1 MLRIVE
7 RASYLCLNLEAT
19 APKRLS
25 IRPTRSVSLAKT
37 SPLYTMSNDESQSL
51 LATGNVG
58 DQVRQQ
64 YHGIVVSVS
73 YDNPSRR
80 QTRRFLS
87 SKYGHYAV
95 LLLVSLDVSCIFAD
109 FLISLYI
116 CDHTCDKGQPV
127 DKSLPEAQDALGIVS
142 LIFSCLFMVEL
153 LASIWAFGL
162 GWVDSIQTKRT
173 ILTESKILQV

>member
-1 MLRIVE
+1 
-7 RASYLCLNLEAT
+7 
-19 APKRLS
+19 
-25 IRPTRSVSLAKT
+25 
-37 SPLYTMSNDESQSL
+37 MSNNESQPL
-51 LATGNVG
+51 LSDGNVG
-58 DQVRQQ
+58 NHVRQQ

-73 YDNPSRR
+73 YDNTTRK

-116 CDHTCDKGQPV
+116 CDHTCDKGEPV
-127 DKSLPEAQDALGIVS
+127 NKSLPEAQDALGIVS

-162 GWVDSIQTKRT
+162 GWVDLSR
-173 ILTESKILQV
+173 